1 MPKIS
6 EHRKKYL
13 ENKDIAEKVL
23 NISIEGHRN
32 WIATICFYA
41 AMHVIDMQLAKDNI
55 HSKTHLER
63 EEQIAKSSRI
73 SRKVNQ
79 EYKHLRSMSR
89 VARYEADSIP
99 PTVANQLIRF
109 LHHIEEEC
117 IEDKKI
123 T

>member
-23 NISIEGHRN
+23 DISIEGHRN

-41 AMHVIDMQLAKDNI
+41 AMHIIDMQLAKDNI
-55 HSKTHLER
+55 HSKSHIER
-63 EEQIAKSSRI
+63 EEQISQSSRI
-73 SRKVNQ
+73 SQKVNVQ
-79 EYKHLRSMSR
+79 YKHLRTMSR
-89 VARYEADSIP
+89 VARYDAKSIE

-109 LHHIEEEC
+109 LHNIEEEC
-117 IEDKKI
+117 AK
-123 T
+123 